1 MSRAVKILLYMTPL
15 LQTLIVS
22 TLTVI
27 NARNPERSTDKRRL
41 VSWTIL
47 LQVYAVVRKDKDSM
61 RLHQR
66 R

>member
-1 MSRAVKILLYMTPL
+1 MKILLYMTPL